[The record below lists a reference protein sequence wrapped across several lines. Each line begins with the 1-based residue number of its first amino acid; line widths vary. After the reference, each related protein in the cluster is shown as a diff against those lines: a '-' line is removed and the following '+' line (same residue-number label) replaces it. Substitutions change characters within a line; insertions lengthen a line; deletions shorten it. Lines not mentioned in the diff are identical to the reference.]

1 MTGLGRFFV
10 RPDSSLREVI
20 ACIDVNRKGIALV
33 VDPHQRLMG
42 TVTDG
47 DVRRALLAGRDL
59 EWRASDLLTEKP
71 PEASMPLTA
80 PATATAAELLELM
93 QQHDVRHI
101 PLVTSDGRITDVV
114 VLSDLVAEYQ
124 LPLRAV
130 IMAGG
135 LGTRLRPLT
144 DDKPKAMLPVG
155 DRPLLEH
162 IVRQLKDA
170 GIHRLSLATHY
181 RGDVIRRHFGDGR
194 EFDVDIQYVDE
205 GEPLG
210 TAGALSLL
218 ASSAEPLLVMNGDIL
233 TQVDFRAML
242 EFHAVN
248 RADLTMAV
256 RAFDVQVPY
265 GVVDSHGID
274 VVRVLEKP
282 ISRHLINAGI
292 YLLGPDLHRYVPRG
306 QRYDM
311 TDLVNRLIDEGRR
324 VIGFPVREP
333 WIDIGQLDD
342 YQRAQEDEQ
351 LRTKN

>member
-1 MTGLGRFFV
+1 VSALGRFFV

-33 VDPHQRLMG
+33 VDAHQCLMG
-42 TVTDG
+42 TITDG

-59 EWRASDLLTEKP
+59 EWRAADLLAEKP
-71 PEASMPLTA
+71 RDASTPLTA

-93 QQHDVRHI
+93 HQHDVRHI
-101 PLVTSDGRITDVV
+101 PIVASDARVTDVV

-135 LGTRLRPLT
+135 PGTRLRPLT

-170 GIHRLSLATHY
+170 GIHRVSLATHY

-233 TQVDFRAML
+233 TEVDFRAML
-242 EFHAVN
+242 DFHSAN

-256 RAFDVQVPY
+256 RAFDLQVPY
-265 GVVDSHGID
+265 GVIESNGIE
-274 VVRVLEKP
+274 VRRVSEKP
-282 ISRHLINAGI
+282 VSRHLINAGI
-292 YLLGPDLHRYVPRG
+292 YLLSADIQRYVPRG
-306 QRYDM
+306 RRYDM

-324 VIGFPVREP
+324 VISFPVRES
-333 WIDIGQLDD
+333 WIDIGHLDD
-342 YQRAQEDEQ
+342 YQRANDESRG
-351 LRTKN
+351 LV